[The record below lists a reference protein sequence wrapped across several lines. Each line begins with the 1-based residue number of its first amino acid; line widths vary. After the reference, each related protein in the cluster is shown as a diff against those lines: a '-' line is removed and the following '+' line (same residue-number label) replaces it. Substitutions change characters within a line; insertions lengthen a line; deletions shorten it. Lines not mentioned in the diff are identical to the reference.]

1 MTVQAGLCGPGGNP
15 NCWFSHVQAHMLM
28 LILFFSVITG
38 SMALCHEI
46 NWILTLKND
55 KLLPTHVLSL
65 LIQSGSKLDVYNKQ
79 HERTVKNWLLE
90 GQYDLIS
97 SLLDIAESSLNLRT
111 SKALNKFC
119 NEVPNSLVVNDIYR
133 IKERLQKLT
142 RTVQPL
148 KLLCCQNVR
157 DLLGGQILKKAE
169 LLPIPRSL
177 QKDLL
182 LKA

>member
-1 MTVQAGLCGPGGNP
+1 M
-15 NCWFSHVQAHMLM
+15 
-28 LILFFSVITG
+28 
-38 SMALCHEI
+38 CHEI
-46 NWILTLKND
+46 NWILSLKND

-65 LIQSGSKLDVYNKQ
+65 LIQSGSKLDVYNKL

-119 NEVPNSLVVNDIYR
+119 NELPNTLEVNDNR
-133 IKERLQKLT
+133 IRKRLQNLT

-148 KLLCCQNVR
+148 KLLCCLNVR

>member
-1 MTVQAGLCGPGGNP
+1 M
-15 NCWFSHVQAHMLM
+15 
-28 LILFFSVITG
+28 
-38 SMALCHEI
+38 CHEI
-46 NWILTLKND
+46 NWILALKND
-55 KLLPTHVLSL
+55 KLLPTHLLSL
-65 LIQSGSKLDVYNKQ
+65 LIQSGSKLDVYNKL

-119 NEVPNSLVVNDIYR
+119 NEVPNTLVVNDDR
-133 IKERLQKLT
+133 IKKRLQNLT